1 MYLPYGARVKITLKT
16 EEKVEA
22 PTPLPRKKRDPRKT
36 SLFRRDPRRKAAS
49 VETAL
54 LTENNPGEQE
64 EEPRGDVVKEEEK
77 DLEEPGD
84 KEFGIEEEN
93 IEKPENLLEEPA
105 VDNMEGEKIEKCEN
119 LFQILKALPLPI
131 DPEMEQPKGESD
143 SDDEKLQID
152 ESFDDT
158 TTREEEEEEEVTIV
172 EEINLP
178 LDMKPLKAPV
188 TAEKSPDQLEVERE
202 LLRKLVEE
210 REMLK
215 ATLAEAGVLQ
225 EDLSINFDEVEEG
238 ELSDSC
244 DKEDEDKEKVDS
256 LSALGNSEIPRAD
269 RIGLPE
275 PEPIEN
281 RFKKYWDDFPEEQG
295 PKC

>member
-1 MYLPYGARVKITLKT
+1 
-16 EEKVEA
+16 
-22 PTPLPRKKRDPRKT
+22 
-36 SLFRRDPRRKAAS
+36 
-49 VETAL
+49 
-54 LTENNPGEQE
+54 
-64 EEPRGDVVKEEEK
+64 
-77 DLEEPGD
+77 
-84 KEFGIEEEN
+84 
-93 IEKPENLLEEPA
+93 
-105 VDNMEGEKIEKCEN
+105 
-119 LFQILKALPLPI
+119 
-131 DPEMEQPKGESD
+131 MEQPKVVCIKGESD

-152 ESFDDT
+152 ESF
-158 TTREEEEEEEVTIV
+158 EEEEEVTIV

-256 LSALGNSEIPRAD
+256 LSGLSNPENPRAD

-281 RFKKYWDDFPEEQG
+281 RFKKYWEMSLVF
-295 PKC
+295 CS